1 MSGGW
6 RDRLGKALTAAGQ
19 QLAPS
24 PTAQADLPAEPYSEP
39 SPEPPVADQLSELFY
54 SALESQT
61 VDDLVEFVEF
71 CSWFRRHSVFNTRQI
86 QIQIQRRGARA
97 VASVKEWRA
106 AGRYILPDARPILI
120 LMPFAPV
127 VHVYDIEDT
136 GPPIDRAEIGDPFA
150 ATGPLPQATIA
161 AAIDRL
167 ADACMGS
174 KQFRIR
180 IERDRL
186 GYDFAGS
193 AAPQG
198 HLALPEPEFRPGE
211 EHGKVVSESL
221 DAVGTKVGKKGQ
233 MRWLPHW
240 RVKLNDRM
248 TPSEQLVTVSHEL
261 GHIFCGHTGGCE
273 GFGDRSG
280 WPHRRGLTHNV
291 REMEAEVVAWL
302 VANRAGL
309 KTASA
314 AYLKRHVE
322 GGDTRLVDVTLVERA
337 ASRIEAMAKLR
348 YGAGQG

>member
-1 MSGGW
+1 MNGGW
-6 RDRLGKALTAAGQ
+6 DIKGWSFRLPPFRVPAN
-19 QLAPS
+19 LAPVAHQ
-24 PTAQADLPAEPYSEP
+24 PTEPAPTP
-39 SPEPPVADQLSELFY
+39 AAEPPVADQLSELFY

-61 VDDLVEFVEF
+61 ADDLVEFVEF
-71 CSWFRRHSVFNTRQI
+71 CSRFRRHSVFNARL
-86 QIQIQRRGARA
+86 IQIQRRGARA

-150 ATGPLPQATIA
+150 ATGPLPQSTIA

-180 IERDRL
+180 IERERL

-193 AAPQG
+193 AAHQR

-211 EHGKVVSESL
+211 EHGKVVSQQLES
-221 DAVGTKVGKKGQ
+221 VGSKVGKKGQ

-248 TPSEQLVTVSHEL
+248 TPAEQLVTVSHEL

-273 GFGDRSG
+273 GFGERSG
-280 WPHRRGLTHNV
+280 WPQRRGLPHNV
-291 REMEAEVVAWL
+291 CEMEAEAVAWL

-337 ASRIEAMAKLR
+337 ASRIEAMAKMR
-348 YGAGQG
+348 YSAGQG